1 MNISF
6 ITILNDSISKQK
18 VFVNITS
25 NKNETESIMNNSS
38 LIVTLNNSSLIVTV
52 NNSSI
57 VIADENTIT
66 SNTTDVQAELMRR
79 RMLLKEL
86 SNTSEKS
93 KEILDEIDTKK
104 EFTKKLSTRKKK
116 LKLENLSTNFRKK
129 LKKQALN
136 KILSSWEKKEMN
148 IIVNEKTYHVKFI
161 IKYLHSCTR
170 FVLKNSA
177 RSFSVLDS
185 STKLVKSTSNIKMT
199 RIFCDIVKNSAKNKR
214 WKREHH
220 KIVVENLAFLL
231 LLDKKSSSD
240 MSIEQKNSEDVFY
253 HYINSFDFWINHS
266 KVWFIE
272 TLNTSKKRFRKA
284 QKTIKAHMQWKI

>member
-1 MNISF
+1 MNVSADQIKKAFEDFKANDNNMNYENVSSFENFFDNEIITLKIESKRNFMNISF

-136 KILSSWEKKEMN
+136 KILSS
-148 IIVNEKTYHVKFI
+148 
-161 IKYLHSCTR
+161 
-170 FVLKNSA
+170 
-177 RSFSVLDS
+177 
-185 STKLVKSTSNIKMT
+185 
-199 RIFCDIVKNSAKNKR
+199 
-214 WKREHH
+214 
-220 KIVVENLAFLL
+220 
-231 LLDKKSSSD
+231 
-240 MSIEQKNSEDVFY
+240 
-253 HYINSFDFWINHS
+253 
-266 KVWFIE
+266 
-272 TLNTSKKRFRKA
+272 
-284 QKTIKAHMQWKI
+284 